1 MYEYHPQFKK
11 KKEKLLACFLAA
23 LGVVLYFSAR
33 IPGVLIPGVIQ
44 ILAVCSFAG
53 SILVISMCVLRSYSY
68 QLTEGEDGRI
78 DFLITEFYSRRKTVV
93 CRVGLDE
100 VISVA
105 EIDTSKQG
113 KAKSEKEKEKVY
125 TYTGVL
131 FDEKRYRVEI
141 CTQNERI
148 FVIIC
153 ADQTL
158 LDILAKR

>member
-93 CRVGLDE
+93 CRVGLE
-100 VISVA
+100 EIVSVVPFEKSAQCKTKA
-105 EIDTSKQG
+105 EKG
-113 KAKSEKEKEKVY
+113 KEKVY
-125 TYTGVL
+125 TYTAIL
-131 FDEKRYRVEI
+131 FDEKRYCVEI
-141 CTQNERI
+141 HTQEEQI

-153 ADQTL
+153 ADEALLNL
-158 LDILAKR
+158 LDKR